1 MIEQANLQL
10 IILGTLFVFS
20 WLMIKLIRHLKTKKI
35 DTELWCT
42 VFEGMTQ
49 GALRLDHLKNPGT
62 VIEKKMRRDGKD
74 RDPLDLDLLVELK
87 IDERSPQQ
95 RDERQ

>member
-20 WLMIKLIRHLKTKKI
+20 WLMIKLIRHLKTQKI

-74 RDPLDLDLLVELK
+74 RDPLDLDLLVELE